1 MFQGLVRHHRQ
12 GGGHEQQHRAE
23 VCAGVGGTRA
33 HRHGAHQH
41 YHAGRAQAK
50 RKSALHDPA
59 DPVFHRGILSAA
71 DGCCGQSKGT
81 AASGKTHGADQRVK
95 QQICFSASCC
105 CDRKNRGTHRCEARY
120 SSGAARACGPAAPM
134 NCVNPS
140 LAGSRSSSAV
150 ILLPRFSP
158 PQI

>member
-1 MFQGLVRHHRQ
+1 MKKRILVPYIAATLAMAASISVAARDGAVVARSYMNYNDQ
-12 GGGHEQQHRAE
+12 KPSVAAE
-23 VCAGVGGTRA
+23 YRYQTI
-33 HRHGAHQH
+33 
-41 YHAGRAQAK
+41 
-50 RKSALHDPA
+50 
-59 DPVFHRGILSAA
+59 GISWTNTY
-71 DGCCGQSKGT
+71 KIVT

-134 NCVNPS
+134 NCVNPP

-150 ILLPRFSP
+150 ILLPRFLP